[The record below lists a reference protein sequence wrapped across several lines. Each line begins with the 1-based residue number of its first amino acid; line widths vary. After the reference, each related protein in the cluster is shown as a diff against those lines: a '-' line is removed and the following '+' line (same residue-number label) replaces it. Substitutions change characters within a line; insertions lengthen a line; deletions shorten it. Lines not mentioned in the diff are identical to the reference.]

1 MPLHPARVRR
11 AGVWAAVLAATLL
24 VLLARWQ
31 VAIPGHVRL
40 TPDSV
45 QRLGPGLPLPIAVR
59 AEPPG
64 VLEVGGGPGGTTRLP
79 LAVAGQ
85 RPGVA
90 RLEMSLFGWMPLR
103 PVTVEVVP
111 RMEVIPGGQA
121 VGVMV
126 QARGVLVVDYAPV
139 ALDDG
144 RTAEPARQA
153 GLRPGDLITR
163 INGEPV
169 ESDAEAVRLIDGA
182 GRQGRP
188 VELEVRRGDQVF
200 TRRVEPVY
208 NRDQQRYAIGIWVRD
223 RVAGVGTLTFYHPAS
238 GRYAA
243 LGHVVADPETQVPL
257 PVGDGQ
263 ILPARITAIEPSRR
277 GDPGEKIGV
286 VPPGAQA
293 LGTIDRNTP
302 VGIAGRLLDE
312 PAPGPVNRPLPVAT
326 AAEVHPGP
334 AQILTVVD
342 GEEPRAF
349 DVEIQRVTPAADGRD
364 LVIRVTDPELLRR
377 TGGIV
382 QGMSGSPILQD
393 GRLVG
398 AVTHVFVNDATRG
411 YGVLAERMVEAA
423 GLGAA
428 ARDEPAPELRRPAPG
443 AARAAAVPLPELDHA
458 WPPAGAVTLGPGA
471 ASPRLGP
478 GPLGGPGLVLCGFHL
493 LQLDAPKRNRIVAKP
508 IHNEE
513 LLSNES
519 ERAVGFRR
527 QVFRTLRQELPGD
540 LTNTKK
546 DPGEQRRQTVHGA
559 GRNRRGANP
568 PCDVGPADP
577 RPHRR

>member
-1 MPLHPARVRR
+1 MRPARVRR
-11 AGVWAAVLAATLL
+11 AGVWGAAAAAFLL

-45 QRLGPGLPLPIAVR
+45 QKLGPGLPIPISVR

-64 VLEVGGGPGGTTRLP
+64 VLDVGGGTGGTTRLP
-79 LAVAGQ
+79 LSLAAQ

-111 RMEVIPGGQA
+111 RVEVVPGGQA

-139 ALDDG
+139 PLDG
-144 RTAEPARQA
+144 GGTAEPARQA
-153 GLRPGDLITR
+153 GLKPGDLITR

-169 ESDAEAVRLIDGA
+169 DSDAEAVRLIDRA
-182 GRQGRP
+182 GRQGEP
-188 VELEVRRGDQVF
+188 VEVEVRRGDQVL
-200 TRRVEPVY
+200 TRRIEPLY
-208 NRDQQRYAIGIWVRD
+208 NRDQQRFAIGIWVRD
-223 RVAGVGTLTFYHPAS
+223 RVAGVGTLTFYHPGT

-286 VPPGAQA
+286 VPPGATA

-302 VGIAGRLLDE
+302 VGIAGRLLAE
-312 PAPGPVNRPLPVAT
+312 PRPGPVRHPVPVAT
-326 AAEVHPGP
+326 AGEVHPGP
-334 AQILTVVD
+334 AQILTVLD

-349 DVEIQRVTPAADGRD
+349 QVEIQRVTGAGDGRD
-364 LVIRVTDPELLRR
+364 LVIRVTDPELLAR

-411 YGVLAERMVEAA
+411 YGVLAERMLEPAGLAGPAAAPTAQGGLPAPDGAQAVSAGARWGPAA
-423 GLGAA
+423 GEVPAAMAVEEPARNGLVITPGPGSLRGPGFPAFHPTRRPGRGRRLGGKQALAPQTPGTRRRLSVTHALSRTGAA
-428 ARDEPAPELRRPAPG
+428 SCRISSTSFVVIPAG
-443 AARAAAVPLPELDHA
+443 VARAADKHDE
-458 WPPAGAVTLGPGA
+458 GP
-471 ASPRLGP
+471 
-478 GPLGGPGLVLCGFHL
+478 
-493 LQLDAPKRNRIVAKP
+493 
-508 IHNEE
+508 
-513 LLSNES
+513 
-519 ERAVGFRR
+519 
-527 QVFRTLRQELPGD
+527 
-540 LTNTKK
+540 
-546 DPGEQRRQTVHGA
+546 
-559 GRNRRGANP
+559 RGS
-568 PCDVGPADP
+568 
-577 RPHRR
+577 